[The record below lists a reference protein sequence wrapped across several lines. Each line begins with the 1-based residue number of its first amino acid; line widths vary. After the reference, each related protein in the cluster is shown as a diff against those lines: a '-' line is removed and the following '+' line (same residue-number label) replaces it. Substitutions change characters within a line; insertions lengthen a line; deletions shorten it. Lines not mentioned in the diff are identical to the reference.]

1 MDPAKPSAGAS
12 RPRPWG
18 IGGGERRPT
27 RRLEDVVPPPWAA
40 APVSAVPWTAA
51 PGAPPR
57 RGAPCRWPS
66 TPLRPCVAAYG
77 WAAAERPN
85 PRQPL
90 ASGDGAMPPRSA
102 RRRGAWRR
110 RRLGTAA
117 PRAGDRRGR
126 AAPGVA
132 PTASGERDRRGGR
145 RAEEKVGEAGS
156 GRSRGADVNI
166 WAVKCGAEARFQRKL

>member
-1 MDPAKPSAGAS
+1 
-12 RPRPWG
+12 
-18 IGGGERRPT
+18 
-27 RRLEDVVPPPWAA
+27 
-40 APVSAVPWTAA
+40 
-51 PGAPPR
+51 
-57 RGAPCRWPS
+57 
-66 TPLRPCVAAYG
+66 
-77 WAAAERPN
+77 
-85 PRQPL
+85 
-90 ASGDGAMPPRSA
+90 MPPRSA
-102 RRRGAWRR
+102 RRRGAWRRR

-166 WAVKCGAEARFQRKL
+166 WAVKCGAEARFKKFLQRSRFLQRRSRK